1 MAARMIV
8 PPVLLVAFYLGVV
21 KKQPVSWHG
30 GRPWR
35 DAPRDML
42 APAGLAADEKFGIV
56 SIGAAQRFAAAGP
69 TSVLPGPAAPAAEG
83 SVPVPTAARQDTP
96 GHPQPAGKQKIA
108 GRSATSRTHTK
119 GGGTGKATKRE

>member
-35 DAPRDML
+35 DALRDML

-69 TSVLPGPAAPAAEG
+69 TSVLPGTAAPAAAG
-83 SVPVPTAARQDTP
+83 SLPVPPAAGQDHA
-96 GHPQPAGKQKIA
+96 GQDQPADEKKIA
-108 GRSATSRTHTK
+108 G
-119 GGGTGKATKRE
+119 